1 MKEQQA
7 REEATQQ
14 KEELERRMIEYQE
27 EANRAKE
34 ALVNKQKY
42 LNNSSLQWAP
52 FFVREIRTRKPKVSN
67 PAPPPCFSLC
77 SYGELS
83 ACSLISSGRWVLSE
97 PCGYTPCPTLP
108 TKECCVFSVSVRHN
122 INLELVHKA
131 VLVFATMPS

>member
-42 LNNSSLQWAP
+42 LNKSSLQWAP
-52 FFVREIRTRKPKVSN
+52 FLSEKLGPGSPRFQ
-67 PAPPPCFSLC
+67 PPPPPPPPPPPL
-77 SYGELS
+77 L
-83 ACSLISSGRWVLSE
+83 LIV
-97 PCGYTPCPTLP
+97 
-108 TKECCVFSVSVRHN
+108 
-122 INLELVHKA
+122 
-131 VLVFATMPS
+131 